1 MTIYDFRN
9 VMRHQKIILELASQQ
24 QIERERQ
31 RSTHSKPTRCKQR
44 SLVNRPFIQH
54 TRVHPPRHQRRLKR
68 DRWHKLVILIPTVV
82 LSLLLSRWLLS
93 LQTQSSQAS
102 TFRSQPAPILVSPVD
117 ALSHAIINQESTN
130 NHESLNPHSQA
141 LGLAQI
147 MPANIGAWSKE
158 ALGHRISV
166 DEFLSNPTAQKQI
179 IHYKLEQY
187 WHDALVA
194 SQGDEEIAVLR
205 VASHWYS
212 GSPDLYKSKTVQ
224 WYRGTDG
231 KLHRYPSVAKYSN
244 SILQKY
250 KQHVGEVGENAKFKI
265 QNLRAKS

>member
-1 MTIYDFRN
+1 
-9 VMRHQKIILELASQQ
+9 MRHQRIILELATQQ
-24 QIERERQ
+24 EIERKRQ
-31 RSTHSKPTRCKQR
+31 RSTDSEHSRRKQR
-44 SLVNRPFIQH
+44 SLVDRSIPTQH
-54 TRVHPPRHQRRLKR
+54 TRSHPPRRRRRLR
-68 DRWHKLVILIPTVV
+68 RSRWHKLVILIPTVI

-93 LQTQSSQAS
+93 LPTQPSQAS
-102 TFRSQPAPILVSPVD
+102 NSRTRSAPISVSPVN
-117 ALSHAIINQESTN
+117 ALSRAIISQESKN
-130 NHESLNPHSQA
+130 NHRSLNPHSQA

-158 ALGHRISV
+158 ALGYRISI

-179 IHYKLEQY
+179 INYKLEQY
-187 WHDALVA
+187 WHDALDA

-212 GSPDLYKSKTVQ
+212 GSPDLYKSEAVQ

-250 KQHVGEVGENAKFKI
+250 KQHIRGEVRS
-265 QNLRAKS
+265 QKS

>member
-1 MTIYDFRN
+1 
-9 VMRHQKIILELASQQ
+9 MRHQRIILELAAQQ
-24 QIERERQ
+24 EIERERQ
-31 RSTHSKPTRCKQR
+31 RSTHSRHNRRKRR
-44 SLVNRPFIQH
+44 SLLERPIPTQN
-54 TRVHPPRHQRRLKR
+54 TRVHPPRRQRRLRR

-82 LSLLLSRWLLS
+82 LGLLLSRWLLS
-93 LQTQSSQAS
+93 LQTQFSQAS
-102 TFRSQPAPILVSPVD
+102 NSRAQPAPFLVSPVD
-117 ALSHAIINQESTN
+117 ALSRAIISQESTN

-147 MPANIGAWSKE
+147 MPANIGTWSKE
-158 ALGHRISV
+158 ALGYRISV

-179 IHYKLEQY
+179 INYKLEQY
-187 WHDALVA
+187 WHDALVE

-212 GSPDLYKSKTVQ
+212 GSPDLYKSKAVQ
-224 WYRGTDG
+224 WYKGTDG

-250 KQHVGEVGENAKFKI
+250 KQHVRGEVRSRKRDNETI
-265 QNLRAKS
+265 

>member
-1 MTIYDFRN
+1 MTIYDFDR
-9 VMRHQKIILELASQQ
+9 VMRHQKIILELATQQ
-24 QIERERQ
+24 QIEPERQ
-31 RSTHSKPTRCKQR
+31 RTIHSKPTRRKQT
-44 SLVNRPFIQH
+44 LVDRPSTQQ
-54 TRVHPPRHQRRLKR
+54 TRIHPSRRRQRRLRR

-93 LQTQSSQAS
+93 LQTQFSQAS

-117 ALSHAIINQESTN
+117 ALSHAIINQESTH
-130 NHESLNPHSQA
+130 NHQSLNPHSQA

-158 ALGHRISV
+158 ALGHSISV
-166 DEFLSNPTAQKQI
+166 DEFLSNPTVQKQI

-187 WHDALVA
+187 WHDALVT

-212 GSPDLYKSKTVQ
+212 GSPDLYKSKAVQ

-250 KQHVGEVGENAKFKI
+250 KQNVGEVGENSKSKIQDSKFK
-265 QNLRAKS
+265 S